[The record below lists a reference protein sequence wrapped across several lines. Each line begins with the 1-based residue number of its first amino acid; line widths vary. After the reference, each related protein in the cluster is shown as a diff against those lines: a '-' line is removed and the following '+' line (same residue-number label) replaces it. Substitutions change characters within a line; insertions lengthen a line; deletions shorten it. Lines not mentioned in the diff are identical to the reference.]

1 MDQLMTREESYAER
15 RRLFKDIW
23 ETSMN
28 MDDKEDIMT
37 KPKVIK
43 TLRLSEVDR
52 CVAKKKKK
60 QKLKNLRA
68 VCNKLLDFCDRQ
80 DADDLFYE
88 QMAVQSYRPSTCSHP
103 TEEPK
108 IKTKKPLKV
117 KRKTRK
123 TKSLSMPDT
132 DVMSAR
138 GITSE
143 RKAAL
148 KKKTR
153 HISPVKVKRTSF
165 ATSKILEIKPIL
177 PRNSVMSRPKA
188 VVKKKR
194 SKKKSSDLTMP
205 KDIKYDDLSYLH

>member
-23 ETSMN
+23 ATSMN

-43 TLRLSEVDR
+43 TLRLDEVDR
-52 CVAKKKKK
+52 CLAKKKKK

-88 QMAVQSYRPSTCSHP
+88 QMAAQTKQPSNCSNP
-103 TEEPK
+103 IVESK
-108 IKTKKPLKV
+108 IKTRKPLKV

-123 TKSLSMPDT
+123 TKSLFVPGI
-132 DVMSAR
+132 DVTPER
-138 GITSE
+138 GTISE
-143 RKAAL
+143 RKPAL
-148 KKKTR
+148 QKKTR
-153 HISPVKVKRTSF
+153 HISPIKVKRTSF
-165 ATSKILEIKPIL
+165 ATSKILKRKPTPTIS
-177 PRNSVMSRPKA
+177 PRNSGMSRPKA

-194 SKKKSSDLTMP
+194 SKIKSSDLTMP
-205 KDIKYDDLSYLH
+205 TDLK